1 MEAGVRRL
9 LVSITLAMSLVALS
23 ATTALAAAPEGAQ
36 KAPIFGP
43 NIFLNVGGFS
53 CPTGA
58 TPTANTFGFGVLSTS
73 GTETT
78 LSAEVALKGAASN
91 TTYNVFDLQDP
102 GKCPTISPPDGRI
115 MTNAEGAGNVHFTV
129 PRVPTATEFWVVV
142 QNVPRNEDYGS
153 SAVPLD

>member
-1 MEAGVRRL
+1 M
-9 LVSITLAMSLVALS
+9 
-23 ATTALAAAPEGAQ
+23 
-36 KAPIFGP
+36 
-43 NIFLNVGGFS
+43 
-53 CPTGA
+53 
-58 TPTANTFGFGVLSTS
+58 
-73 GTETT
+73 

-102 GKCPTISPPDGRI
+102 GKCPTISAPDGTI

-129 PRVPTATEFWVVV
+129 ARVPTATEFWVVV